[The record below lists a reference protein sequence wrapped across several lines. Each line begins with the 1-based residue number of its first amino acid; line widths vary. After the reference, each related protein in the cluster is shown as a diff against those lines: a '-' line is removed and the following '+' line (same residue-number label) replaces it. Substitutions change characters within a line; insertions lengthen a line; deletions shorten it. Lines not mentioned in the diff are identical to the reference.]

1 MEEIKIN
8 IDDETSD
15 SELIKPKATRKPR
28 AKKVVVK
35 KTVDDQEQWA
45 LDQIK
50 ETKRQE
56 QEVLISKRVQE
67 ALDEDR
73 KRRPVNTSEMSDIK

>member
-28 AKKVVVK
+28 AKKVV
-35 KTVDDQEQWA
+35 E
-45 LDQIK
+45 
-50 ETKRQE
+50 
-56 QEVLISKRVQE
+56 
-67 ALDEDR
+67 
-73 KRRPVNTSEMSDIK
+73 RRL